1 MMADPQTINS
11 PPHSQQPQVPP
22 AVTPNN
28 SNSSSS
34 YSSRSSS
41 CSPVRGVSRTAWDTP
56 LDPLLEIL
64 RLRLLRVMKSLGLI
78 HDIKEHITHTES
90 IEDGGG
96 GDGGGGGGG
105 GITSTQTQVTVDSNA
120 TSTTTVT
127 DTPEE
132 TATKTTTSKFTK
144 TTKVKTIKIVKKRNS
159 LVANAISEINNMA
172 DPQPR
177 KILIKKS
184 ESPKKL
190 PGSVKKISSSFES
203 ESDSP
208 VKTAESKVEDLETKK
223 DTNSIDS
230 KDSSKTE
237 EVNDSK
243 TSEESSGSENSKV
256 TGLVEPDSSSTNGT
270 VCASEKSNVNEVSEV
285 TVTKEAVK
293 EVATPT
299 KEAVKEVATP
309 SKEAVKEVTA
319 PTKEA
324 VKEVATPVKEVATPG
339 SRIIAKINAAKQ
351 NAALDANRAKSV
363 DGLPEPVKPKFIRK
377 RVATKVGDQASGTRD
392 ASPSKSSSTSKEGTP
407 LKSTSKDGSPSKSA
421 TPKEGSP
428 LKSTTPKEGLL
439 SKSTTTP
446 KDGSPAKLP
455 TTTNDG
461 VPSKSTDSQ
470 MEESTSKEPVTDGNS
485 SSATELSPAVVAED
499 KSDQNVTSTSTDVA
513 ASCSANTDAGE
524 AIASNDAS
532 ELNATK
538 KTKSSSALS
547 TRPKKFVDVPKISKT
562 KSTDAVSV
570 TKLKVGSVTVNKKAK
585 SADDVN
591 LEKASESTEKEKGT
605 IEKVAESKEN
615 VSSCKSTLS
624 SVEDVSCNSVASG
637 ELSEAAL
644 DRDSSKLSESPSVSD
659 DKIVTACVTVTSES
673 DDHADAGSSSCEG
686 ATGITVSEASK
697 TSDVDSLESELSNV
711 SVFVIVRDMS
721 GLTVVVTKVTI
732 VTPATSTCGELM
744 QEVGRR
750 FKYEPESF
758 SLVLQCSDGS
768 QVEIEKMEPERTL
781 ADAKFQTEGTPRNN
795 CILCDLNG
803 HLPRRTDEDDLSLG
817 ASASPTAN
825 ATERKWFERSTNYE
839 NTSTEYSYSSAL
851 IKHDTGYAGLVNQA
865 MTCYLN
871 SLLQTLYMT
880 PEFRNALY
888 QWEFKGSEE
897 EASKN
902 IPCQLQ
908 RLFLLLQTTNK
919 SAVETTN
926 LTKSFGWDSSE
937 AWQQHD
943 IQELCRVM
951 FDALEQCF
959 KNTHQANLINDLY
972 EGKMSDYVKCLECG
986 NEGAREDTYL
996 DIPLPI
1002 RPFGSSS
1009 AYKSVEEALK
1019 AFVEPELLTGN
1030 NKYKCSKC
1038 NSLCD
1043 AHKGLKFT
1051 HFPYLLTIHL
1061 MRFDFDYNTLHRI
1074 KLNDKVTFPSV
1085 LDLNSFTETEGL
1097 SGAVITPDK
1106 PSVDKVDD
1114 ASTTDSG
1121 SALDVEDSSVEN
1133 TSNSLHESDNQDEDE
1148 GIDVS
1153 SIYNEKNKSCLN
1165 NGRYV
1170 YELFSIMVHSGS
1182 ASGGHY
1188 YAYIKDFRTGEWFC
1202 FNDQSVSKITYNDI
1216 RKTYG
1221 GSSTRGGYYSS
1232 WSSSANA
1239 YMLMYRQI
1247 TKEKNVHAYT
1257 KDELPQHIKD
1267 LVQRMTE
1274 EEAAEREQREI
1285 ERCMCRIKLFCQLP
1299 GQNQMAEK
1307 KLRIHKDSTLRE
1319 ATKQAYEEMGLQNIV
1334 PIERCRLVKY
1344 EEFHDSLECS
1354 FEGQEDELISE
1365 ILGGVRNNYKFD
1377 LLLEIRDEDKAFE
1390 VYKPGGTTIKAHIVN
1405 LTSEEVEGPY
1415 TLRGSLSMTVRELK
1429 ELVGRA
1435 LNLNPDT
1442 MRIVLERYYNDLRP
1456 LSTDSKTLKVEGF
1469 YRSNKIYVEASGK
1482 EANDFFTGSC
1492 MYHILDRHENTIT
1505 LYCPLPDT
1513 SKEALEELQIPA
1525 YKEEEIDPVEVAETS
1540 VSANN
1545 SGTATTSFV
1554 DSPADSAASP
1564 ASCSSKDSGI
1574 SSKGPNDMSS
1584 RDMAS
1589 SSNSSIVSN
1598 SSEVSASSPSTSS
1611 STIPSPGTS
1620 STSQES
1626 TSSMQGVSASTSTAS
1641 PFATSAGNGSDGED
1655 EGIADA
1661 DSGAGSSNVNSD
1673 QSASEDSS
1681 LTSDSDRTLV
1691 GEPPED
1697 KLSDAS
1703 NSPDYGNVSSPE
1715 DNSRDTKDND
1725 AGWGE
1730 DEKEL
1735 ETKRYFRAEYFTEE
1749 ETNQKM
1755 LRVHVDKRI
1764 TMGQLKKE
1772 MQKWVGVS
1780 SEHFKLFKIYSN
1792 SQEFECTRMTETLAS
1807 YGDNTRLNVRLGRA
1821 LLPGEQRG
1829 KVYLLEPDNID
1840 DPARFLIDWVVTKG
1854 ESIGNAKRA
1863 IVKEV
1868 NTRCNMTLTPELV
1881 RLRKKS
1887 WKNPQ
1892 AIYLDDQKFDDDI
1905 SLYSNWELF
1914 LQVLEGPETKSHNI
1928 DEVALF
1934 VRRWK
1939 PSTYTLDPL
1948 KEVIIPKPTM
1958 EELKEKLSELSGI
1971 DVENVEVAK
1980 GKGTFPC
1987 DMSVLDIS
1995 DELDWTPRVGQ
2006 LNQRP
2011 LYILDDGAMMYFR
2024 DKSETLKELT
2034 DEERRELNSSENR
2047 RLNRDLQYSCP
2058 SSTTNYSNIRS
2069 KERGL
2074 KIYLNHD
2081 D

>member
-22 AVTPNN
+22 AVTPN

-34 YSSRSSS
+34 SYTSRSSS

-64 RLRLLRVMKSLGLI
+64 RLRLLRVMK
-78 HDIKEHITHTES
+78 TES

-105 GITSTQTQVTVDSNA
+105 GTMTTQTQVTVDSNS

-132 TATKTTTSKFTK
+132 TSTKTTTSKFTK

-159 LVANAISEINNMA
+159 LVANAISEINSMTE
-172 DPQPR
+172 PQP
-177 KILIKKS
+177 KKFVIKKS
-184 ESPKKL
+184 ESPKKI
-190 PGSVKKISSSFES
+190 PGSVKKLSITFES
-203 ESDSP
+203 EPGSP
-208 VKTAESKVEDLETKK
+208 VKTKESAESKVEDSEGKR
-223 DTNSIDS
+223 DANSVDS

-237 EVNDSK
+237 AVNDSK
-243 TSEESSGSENSKV
+243 TSEEISGTEKSRDS
-256 TGLVEPDSSSTNGT
+256 GLVEPDSSNTNGT
-270 VCASEKSNVNEVSEV
+270 VSASEKDNVTEGSEV
-285 TVTKEAVK
+285 KETKESVK
-293 EVATPT
+293 EV
-299 KEAVKEVATP
+299 P
-309 SKEAVKEVTA
+309 SAESKV
-319 PTKEA
+319 
-324 VKEVATPVKEVATPG
+324 
-339 SRIIAKINAAKQ
+339 SAKILSAKQ
-351 NAALDANRAKSV
+351 NAAADSSKTKSA
-363 DGLPEPVKPKFIRK
+363 DGASEPVKPKFVIRK
-377 RVATKVGDQASGTRD
+377 RVTTKVGDQVTGTRD
-392 ASPSKSSSTSKEGTP
+392 ASPAKSSATSKEGTP
-407 LKSTSKDGSPSKSA
+407 SKSTPKDGSPSKSTA
-421 TPKEGSP
+421 SKEGSP
-428 LKSTTPKEGLL
+428 LKSTIPKEGSSSKLASVPASKEGSPL
-439 SKSTTTP
+439 KSTIPKEGSSSKLTTVP
-446 KDGSPAKLP
+446 KDGSPSKLA
-455 TTTNDG
+455 TTEKDG
-461 VPSKSTDSQ
+461 LPSKSTDSLK
-470 MEESTSKEPVTDGNS
+470 EESTSKVSVNAGS
-485 SSATELSPAVVAED
+485 SSASELPPSGIANLNDAQ
-499 KSDQNVTSTSTDVA
+499 SSSSAA
-513 ASCSANTDAGE
+513 ASGSTTTDAVE
-524 AIASNDAS
+524 AAKAADAS

-538 KTKSSSALS
+538 KTRSSSALS

-591 LEKASESTEKEKGT
+591 LEKASESTEKGT
-605 IEKVAESKEN
+605 SGKVAESKEN

-624 SVEDVSCNSVASG
+624 SVEDVSCNSVASA

-659 DKIVTACVTVTSES
+659 DKIVTACVTVTSEL

-697 TSDVDSLESELSNV
+697 TSDVDSLDSELSNV

-750 FKYEPESF
+750 FKYEPDSF

-1002 RPFGSSS
+1002 RPFGSST

-1038 NSLCD
+1038 DSLCD

-1074 KLNDKVTFPSV
+1074 KLNDKVTFPSI
-1085 LDLNSFTETEGL
+1085 LDLNSFIETEGL
-1097 SGAVITPDK
+1097 SGAVVTPDK
-1106 PSVDKVDD
+1106 PSIDKIDD

-1153 SIYNEKNKSCLN
+1153 SIYNEKNKSCLS

-1247 TKEKNVHAYT
+1247 SKEKNVHAFT

-1354 FEGQEDELISE
+1354 FEGQEEELISE

-1390 VYKPGGTTIKAHIVN
+1390 VYKPGGTTIKAHVVN

-1482 EANDFFTGSC
+1482 EANDWFTGSC
-1492 MYHILDRHENTIT
+1492 MYCILDRHENTIT

-1513 SKEALEELQIPA
+1513 SKEALEELQIPP
-1525 YKEEEIDPVEVAETS
+1525 YKEEETDSVEVAES
-1540 VSANN
+1540 SGSANN
-1545 SGTATTSFV
+1545 SGTATTSFA

-1574 SSKGPNDMSS
+1574 SSKGPNDLSS

-1589 SSNSSIVSN
+1589 SSNSSILSN
-1598 SSEVSASSPSTSS
+1598 SSEVSASSPSTST

-1626 TSSMQGVSASTSTAS
+1626 TSSLQGVSASTSTAS

-1703 NSPDYGNVSSPE
+1703 NSPDYRNVSSPE

-1735 ETKRYFRAEYFTEE
+1735 EIKRYFRAEYFTEE

-1755 LRVHVDKRI
+1755 LRVYVDKRI

-1829 KVYLLEPDNID
+1829 KVYLLEPENID

-1854 ESIGNAKRA
+1854 ETIGNAKRA

-1868 NTRCNMTLTPELV
+1868 NARCNMTLTPELV

-1914 LQVLEGPETKSHNI
+1914 LQVLEGPEIKTHNI
-1928 DEVALF
+1928 DELALF

-1939 PSTYTLDPL
+1939 PSSYTLDPL

-1958 EELKEKLSELSGI
+1958 EELKDKLSELSGI
-1971 DVENVEVAK
+1971 SVENIDVAK

-1995 DELDWTPRVGQ
+1995 EELDWMPRVGQ

-2024 DKSETLKELT
+2024 DKTETLKELT
-2034 DEERRELNSSENR
+2034 EEERRELNSSENR

>member
-22 AVTPNN
+22 AVTPN

-34 YSSRSSS
+34 SYTSRSSS

-64 RLRLLRVMKSLGLI
+64 RLRLLRVMK
-78 HDIKEHITHTES
+78 TES

-105 GITSTQTQVTVDSNA
+105 GTMTTQTQVTVDSNS

-132 TATKTTTSKFTK
+132 TSTKTTTSKFTK

-159 LVANAISEINNMA
+159 LVANAISEINSMTE
-172 DPQPR
+172 PQP
-177 KILIKKS
+177 KKFVIKKS
-184 ESPKKL
+184 ESPKKI
-190 PGSVKKISSSFES
+190 PGSVKKLSITFES
-203 ESDSP
+203 EPGSP
-208 VKTAESKVEDLETKK
+208 VKTKESAESKVEDSEGKR
-223 DTNSIDS
+223 DANSVDS

-237 EVNDSK
+237 AVNDSK
-243 TSEESSGSENSKV
+243 TSEEISGTEKSRDS
-256 TGLVEPDSSSTNGT
+256 GLVEPDSSNTNGT
-270 VCASEKSNVNEVSEV
+270 VSASEKDNVTEGSEV
-285 TVTKEAVK
+285 KETKESVK
-293 EVATPT
+293 EV
-299 KEAVKEVATP
+299 P
-309 SKEAVKEVTA
+309 SAESKV
-319 PTKEA
+319 
-324 VKEVATPVKEVATPG
+324 
-339 SRIIAKINAAKQ
+339 SAKILSAKQ
-351 NAALDANRAKSV
+351 NAAADSSKTKSA
-363 DGLPEPVKPKFIRK
+363 DGASEPVKPKFVIRK
-377 RVATKVGDQASGTRD
+377 RVTTKVGDQVTGTRD
-392 ASPSKSSSTSKEGTP
+392 ASPAKSSATSKEGTP
-407 LKSTSKDGSPSKSA
+407 SKSTPKDGSPSKSTA
-421 TPKEGSP
+421 SKEGSP
-428 LKSTTPKEGLL
+428 LKSTIPKEGSSSKLASVPASKEGSPL
-439 SKSTTTP
+439 KSTIPKEGSSSKLTTVP
-446 KDGSPAKLP
+446 KDGSPSKLA
-455 TTTNDG
+455 TTEKDG
-461 VPSKSTDSQ
+461 LPSKSTDSLK
-470 MEESTSKEPVTDGNS
+470 EESTSKVSVNAGS
-485 SSATELSPAVVAED
+485 SSASELPPSGIANLNDAQ
-499 KSDQNVTSTSTDVA
+499 SSSSAA
-513 ASCSANTDAGE
+513 ASGSTTTDAVE
-524 AIASNDAS
+524 AAKAADAS

-538 KTKSSSALS
+538 KTRSSSALS

-591 LEKASESTEKEKGT
+591 LEKASESTEKGT
-605 IEKVAESKEN
+605 SGKVAESKEN

-624 SVEDVSCNSVASG
+624 SVEDVSCNSVASA

-659 DKIVTACVTVTSES
+659 DKIVTACVTVTSEL

-697 TSDVDSLESELSNV
+697 TSDVDSLDSELSNV

-750 FKYEPESF
+750 FKYEPDSF

-1002 RPFGSSS
+1002 RPFGSST

-1038 NSLCD
+1038 DSLCD

-1074 KLNDKVTFPSV
+1074 KLNDKVTFPSI
-1085 LDLNSFTETEGL
+1085 LDLNSFIETEGL
-1097 SGAVITPDK
+1097 SGAVVTPDK
-1106 PSVDKVDD
+1106 PSIDKIDD

-1153 SIYNEKNKSCLN
+1153 SIYNEKNKSCLS

-1247 TKEKNVHAYT
+1247 SKEKNVHAFT

-1354 FEGQEDELISE
+1354 FEGQEEELISE

-1390 VYKPGGTTIKAHIVN
+1390 VYKPGGTTIKAHVVN

-1482 EANDFFTGSC
+1482 EANDWFTGSC
-1492 MYHILDRHENTIT
+1492 MYCILDRHENTIT

-1513 SKEALEELQIPA
+1513 SKEALEELQIPP
-1525 YKEEEIDPVEVAETS
+1525 YKEEETDSVEVAES
-1540 VSANN
+1540 SGSANN
-1545 SGTATTSFV
+1545 SGTATTSFA

-1574 SSKGPNDMSS
+1574 SSKGPNDLSS

-1589 SSNSSIVSN
+1589 SSNSSILSN
-1598 SSEVSASSPSTSS
+1598 SSEVSASSPSTST

-1626 TSSMQGVSASTSTAS
+1626 TSSLQGVSASTSTAS

-1703 NSPDYGNVSSPE
+1703 NSPDYRNVSSPE
-1715 DNSRDTKDND
+1715 DNSRDTKGDDIGWCLPIFQDND

-1735 ETKRYFRAEYFTEE
+1735 EIKRYFRAEYFTEE

-1755 LRVHVDKRI
+1755 LRVYVDKRI

-1829 KVYLLEPDNID
+1829 KVYLLEPENID

-1854 ESIGNAKRA
+1854 ETIGNAKRA

-1868 NTRCNMTLTPELV
+1868 NARCNMTLTPELV

-1914 LQVLEGPETKSHNI
+1914 LQVLEGPEIKTHNI
-1928 DEVALF
+1928 DELALF

-1939 PSTYTLDPL
+1939 PSSYTLDPL

-1958 EELKEKLSELSGI
+1958 EELKDKLSELSGI
-1971 DVENVEVAK
+1971 SVENIDVAK

-1995 DELDWTPRVGQ
+1995 EELDWMPRVGQ

-2024 DKSETLKELT
+2024 DKTETLKELT
-2034 DEERRELNSSENR
+2034 EEERRELNSSENR

>member
-1 MMADPQTINS
+1 MCLKDDGRPTDHQQPSAQSAATGSPNS
-11 PPHSQQPQVPP
+11 NAEQQQQQQLHQSQQQLQP
-22 AVTPNN
+22 
-28 SNSSSS
+28 
-34 YSSRSSS
+34 
-41 CSPVRGVSRTAWDTP
+41 C
-56 LDPLLEIL
+56 
-64 RLRLLRVMKSLGLI
+64 K
-78 HDIKEHITHTES
+78 TES

-105 GITSTQTQVTVDSNA
+105 TLTTQTQVTVDSNSS
-120 TSTTTVT
+120 STTTVT

-132 TATKTTTSKFTK
+132 TSTKTTTSKFTK
-144 TTKVKTIKIVKKRNS
+144 TTKVKTIKIVKKKNS
-159 LVANAISEINNMA
+159 LVANAISEINSMA
-172 DPQPR
+172 EPQP
-177 KILIKKS
+177 KKFVIKKS
-184 ESPKKL
+184 ESPKKI
-190 PGSVKKISSSFES
+190 PGSVKKLSITFES
-203 ESDSP
+203 EPGSP
-208 VKTAESKVEDLETKK
+208 VKTKESAESQVEDTERKRDANSVDPK
-223 DTNSIDS
+223 DP
-230 KDSSKTE
+230 SKTE

-243 TSEESSGSENSKV
+243 TSEEISGTEKSSSSGS
-256 TGLVEPDSSSTNGT
+256 VEPGSSNTNGT
-270 VCASEKSNVNEVSEV
+270 VSASEKDTVTEGSEV
-285 TVTKEAVK
+285 KDSKESVK
-293 EVATPT
+293 EVPLT
-299 KEAVKEVATP
+299 E
-309 SKEAVKEVTA
+309 SKV
-319 PTKEA
+319 
-324 VKEVATPVKEVATPG
+324 
-339 SRIIAKINAAKQ
+339 SAKIISARQ
-351 NAALDANRAKSV
+351 NAAVDSSKTKSA
-363 DGLPEPVKPKFIRK
+363 DGVSEPVKPKFVIRK
-377 RVATKVGDQASGTRD
+377 RVTTKVGDQATGTRD
-392 ASPSKSSSTSKEGTP
+392 TSPSKNLVTSKEGTP
-407 LKSTSKDGSPSKSA
+407 SKSTPKDGSPSKS
-421 TPKEGSP
+421 TPKDGSPSKSTPKDGSPSKSTPKDGSPSKSTASKEGSP
-428 LKSTTPKEGLL
+428 LKSTIPREGSSSKLTTLPKGGSP
-439 SKSTTTP
+439 SKLATSE
-446 KDGSPAKLP
+446 KDGL
-455 TTTNDG
+455 
-461 VPSKSTDSQ
+461 PSKSTDSLK
-470 MEESTSKEPVTDGNS
+470 EESTSKVSVNDGS
-485 SSATELSPAVVAED
+485 SSAAELPPSKVSVNDGSSSAAELPPSSIANLND
-499 KSDQNVTSTSTDVA
+499 AQSSSGAA
-513 ASCSANTDAGE
+513 ASGSTTTE
-524 AIASNDAS
+524 AVEAATTADTS

-547 TRPKKFVDVPKISKT
+547 TRPKKFGDVPKISKT

-591 LEKASESTEKEKGT
+591 LEKASESTDKEKGT
-605 IEKVAESKEN
+605 DGKVAESKEN

-624 SVEDVSCNSVASG
+624 SVEDVSCNSVASA

-659 DKIVTACVTVTSES
+659 DKIVTACVTVTSEL

-697 TSDVDSLESELSNV
+697 ASDVDSLDSELSNV

-750 FKYEPESF
+750 FKYEPDSF

-888 QWEFKGSEE
+888 QWEFRGSEE

-1002 RPFGSSS
+1002 RPFGSST

-1038 NSLCD
+1038 DSLCD

-1074 KLNDKVTFPSV
+1074 KLNDKVTFPSI
-1085 LDLNSFTETEGL
+1085 LDLNSFIETEGL
-1097 SGAVITPDK
+1097 SGAVVTPDK
-1106 PSVDKVDD
+1106 PSIDKVDD

-1153 SIYNEKNKSCLN
+1153 SIYNEKNKSCLS

-1247 TKEKNVHAYT
+1247 TKEKNVHAFT

-1307 KLRIHKDSTLRE
+1307 KLRIHKDTTLRE

-1354 FEGQEDELISE
+1354 FEGQEEELISE

-1390 VYKPGGTTIKAHIVN
+1390 VYKPGGTTIKAHVVN

-1482 EANDFFTGSC
+1482 EANDWFTGSS
-1492 MYHILDRHENTIT
+1492 MYCILDRHENTIT

-1513 SKEALEELQIPA
+1513 SKEALEELQIPS
-1525 YKEEEIDPVEVAETS
+1525 YKEEEIDSAEVAES
-1540 VSANN
+1540 SGSANN
-1545 SGTATTSFV
+1545 SGTSTTSFA

-1564 ASCSSKDSGI
+1564 ASCSSKDSGSPFLKFQI
-1574 SSKGPNDMSS
+1574 SSKGPNDLSS

-1589 SSNSSIVSN
+1589 SSNSSILSN
-1598 SSEVSASSPSTSS
+1598 SSEVSASSPSTST

-1626 TSSMQGVSASTSTAS
+1626 TSSLQGVSASTSTAS

-1703 NSPDYGNVSSPE
+1703 NSPDYRNVSSPE
-1715 DNSRDTKDND
+1715 DNSRDTKGDDIGWCLPIFQDND

-1735 ETKRYFRAEYFTEE
+1735 EIKRYFRAEYFTEE

-1829 KVYLLEPDNID
+1829 KVYLLEPENID

-1854 ESIGNAKRA
+1854 ETIGNAKRA

-1868 NTRCNMTLTPELV
+1868 NARCNMTLTPELV

-1914 LQVLEGPETKSHNI
+1914 LQVLEGPEIKTHNI
-1928 DEVALF
+1928 DELALF

-1939 PSTYTLDPL
+1939 PSSYTLDPL

-1958 EELKEKLSELSGI
+1958 EELKDKLSELSGI
-1971 DVENVEVAK
+1971 SVENIDVAK

-1987 DMSVLDIS
+1987 DMSVLDITE
-1995 DELDWTPRVGQ
+1995 ELDWTPRVGQ

-2024 DKSETLKELT
+2024 DKTEALKELT
-2034 DEERRELNSSENR
+2034 EEERRELNSSENR

>member
-1 MMADPQTINS
+1 
-11 PPHSQQPQVPP
+11 
-22 AVTPNN
+22 
-28 SNSSSS
+28 
-34 YSSRSSS
+34 
-41 CSPVRGVSRTAWDTP
+41 
-56 LDPLLEIL
+56 
-64 RLRLLRVMKSLGLI
+64 MKSLGLT

-105 GITSTQTQVTVDSNA
+105 TLTTQTQVTVDSNSS
-120 TSTTTVT
+120 STTTVT

-132 TATKTTTSKFTK
+132 TSTKTTTSKFTK
-144 TTKVKTIKIVKKRNS
+144 TTKVKTIKIVKKKNS
-159 LVANAISEINNMA
+159 LVANAISEINSMA
-172 DPQPR
+172 EPQP
-177 KILIKKS
+177 KKFVIKKS
-184 ESPKKL
+184 ESPKKI
-190 PGSVKKISSSFES
+190 PGSVKKLSITFES
-203 ESDSP
+203 EPGSP
-208 VKTAESKVEDLETKK
+208 VKTKESAESQVEDTERKRDANSVDPK
-223 DTNSIDS
+223 DP
-230 KDSSKTE
+230 SKTE

-243 TSEESSGSENSKV
+243 TSEEISGTEKSSSSGS
-256 TGLVEPDSSSTNGT
+256 VEPGSSNTNGT
-270 VCASEKSNVNEVSEV
+270 VSASEKDTVTEGSEV
-285 TVTKEAVK
+285 KDSKESVK
-293 EVATPT
+293 EVPLT
-299 KEAVKEVATP
+299 E
-309 SKEAVKEVTA
+309 SKV
-319 PTKEA
+319 
-324 VKEVATPVKEVATPG
+324 
-339 SRIIAKINAAKQ
+339 SAKIISARQ
-351 NAALDANRAKSV
+351 NAAVDSSKTKSA
-363 DGLPEPVKPKFIRK
+363 DGVSEPVKPKFVIRK
-377 RVATKVGDQASGTRD
+377 RVTTKVGDQATGTRD
-392 ASPSKSSSTSKEGTP
+392 TSPSKNLVTSKEGTP
-407 LKSTSKDGSPSKSA
+407 SKSTPKDGSPSKS
-421 TPKEGSP
+421 TPKDGSPSKSTPKDGSPSKSTPKDGSPSKSTASKEGSP
-428 LKSTTPKEGLL
+428 LKSTIPREGSSSKLTTLPKGGSP
-439 SKSTTTP
+439 SKLATSE
-446 KDGSPAKLP
+446 KDGL
-455 TTTNDG
+455 
-461 VPSKSTDSQ
+461 PSKSTDSLK
-470 MEESTSKEPVTDGNS
+470 EESTSKVSVNDGS
-485 SSATELSPAVVAED
+485 SSAAELPPSKVSVNDGSSSAAELPPSSIANLND
-499 KSDQNVTSTSTDVA
+499 AQSSSGAA
-513 ASCSANTDAGE
+513 ASGSTTTE
-524 AIASNDAS
+524 AVEAATTADTS

-547 TRPKKFVDVPKISKT
+547 TRPKKFGDVPKISKT

-591 LEKASESTEKEKGT
+591 LEKASESTDKEKGT
-605 IEKVAESKEN
+605 DGKVAESKEN

-624 SVEDVSCNSVASG
+624 SVEDVSCNSVASA

-659 DKIVTACVTVTSES
+659 DKIVTACVTVTSEL

-697 TSDVDSLESELSNV
+697 ASDVDSLDSELSNV

-750 FKYEPESF
+750 FKYEPDSF

-888 QWEFKGSEE
+888 QWEFRGSEE

-1002 RPFGSSS
+1002 RPFGSST

-1038 NSLCD
+1038 DSLCD

-1074 KLNDKVTFPSV
+1074 KLNDKVTFPSI
-1085 LDLNSFTETEGL
+1085 LDLNSFIETEGL
-1097 SGAVITPDK
+1097 SGAVVTPDK
-1106 PSVDKVDD
+1106 PSIDKVDD

-1153 SIYNEKNKSCLN
+1153 SIYNEKNKSCLS

-1247 TKEKNVHAYT
+1247 TKEKNVHAFT

-1307 KLRIHKDSTLRE
+1307 KLRIHKDTTLRE

-1354 FEGQEDELISE
+1354 FEGQEEELISE

-1390 VYKPGGTTIKAHIVN
+1390 VYKPGGTTIKAHVVN

-1482 EANDFFTGSC
+1482 EANDWFTGSS
-1492 MYHILDRHENTIT
+1492 MYCILDRHENTIT

-1513 SKEALEELQIPA
+1513 SKEALEELQIPS
-1525 YKEEEIDPVEVAETS
+1525 YKEEEIDSAEVAES
-1540 VSANN
+1540 SGSANN
-1545 SGTATTSFV
+1545 SGTSTTSFA

-1564 ASCSSKDSGI
+1564 ASCSSKDSGSPFLKFQI
-1574 SSKGPNDMSS
+1574 SSKGPNDLSS

-1589 SSNSSIVSN
+1589 SSNSSILSN
-1598 SSEVSASSPSTSS
+1598 SSEVSASSPSTST

-1626 TSSMQGVSASTSTAS
+1626 TSSLQGVSASTSTAS

-1703 NSPDYGNVSSPE
+1703 NSPDYRNVSSPE
-1715 DNSRDTKDND
+1715 DNSRDTKGDDIGWCLPIFQDND

-1735 ETKRYFRAEYFTEE
+1735 EIKRYFRAEYFTEE

-1829 KVYLLEPDNID
+1829 KVYLLEPENID

-1854 ESIGNAKRA
+1854 ETIGNAKRA

-1868 NTRCNMTLTPELV
+1868 NARCNMTLTPELV

-1914 LQVLEGPETKSHNI
+1914 LQVLEGPEIKTHNI
-1928 DEVALF
+1928 DELALF

-1939 PSTYTLDPL
+1939 PSSYTLDPL

-1958 EELKEKLSELSGI
+1958 EELKDKLSELSGI
-1971 DVENVEVAK
+1971 SVENIDVAK

-1987 DMSVLDIS
+1987 DMSVLDITE
-1995 DELDWTPRVGQ
+1995 ELDWTPRVGQ

-2024 DKSETLKELT
+2024 DKTEALKELT
-2034 DEERRELNSSENR
+2034 EEERRELNSSENR